1 MATGYKKTNLFNIK
15 NKNLIKAQTKKSSSS
30 NSDLILSSSYMSFN
44 DLAYEKSDYVS
55 NNDHLTK
62 DKRKHFNQYNR
73 QTEEILASESTHANT
88 LENQNNSIEIMNDLP
103 LNKFKKF
110 KSSRASSSASISSQ
124 SSTSSTSSKSNSSF
138 LNGKLIASSSNQ
150 NKDLL
155 KVSYSSSSGSSTM
168 SSPSTTS
175 TSNDLFQ
182 TSSKLLDLKRKK
194 LKLNTF
200 YRLADESLERDDEIE
215 ANKLKSSH
223 VHKFFKNFKTYL
235 TTLPC
240 DLALVLDNN
249 QAYYAHK
256 IVLINSSDY
265 FNRILTVSKSA
276 AESASSNLEVVRL
289 KNVDDSDSVLTC
301 IDYMYSG
308 GTKLNMRL
316 NNLDSIRKTAY
327 LFELNDL
334 VELCDQLACKS
345 NNKQIKMDKSQSSY
359 DTNIHNNFN
368 LLNYSLN
375 NPTIDNTPLLFD
387 NKMLIEHLKQNPNQF
402 STLAQYSNLNFSSNS
417 QLNIPHGQQILP
429 NNYLLNN
436 SAFTPRNTGNASQS
450 SSILYDTNVK
460 PGPAFSFNTNNSNEI
475 QSFLANFNKSS
486 TELINLLT
494 KQKFIDEKET
504 YSYSSNKPD
513 KDLLKKEDIKKSN
526 DNIDAG
532 IQKTMYK
539 EKGLNQ
545 VINYEGRLLYDDVY
559 VSNKAK
565 EYLKK
570 IFEQSNRAHNI
581 EIDSFGPEF
590 SIKNRYIYPSLLQS
604 IKSSSL
610 KTYLDSFLEHYTLVN
625 LNKEFNYSF
634 EINEDEKICHRNS
647 LLIFSLS
654 IDDGENSVIK
664 FNNYIIL
671 TKFYF
676 ADFNV
681 LKDDIRSNLDK
692 FLNNYI
698 VKQLENDMCGL
709 DLKENEYSLSTTISK
724 VAYIK
729 KPSNCKTIKL
739 EHIKSS
745 SECYRAI
752 VEYSKPN
759 EKKEKPFV
767 FLTCNASVNLS
778 KV

>member
-1 MATGYKKTNLFNIK
+1 
-15 NKNLIKAQTKKSSSS
+15 
-30 NSDLILSSSYMSFN
+30 MSFN
-44 DLAYEKSDYVS
+44 DLACEKSDYVS

-73 QTEEILASESTHANT
+73 QTGEILTSENTHADT

-103 LNKFKKF
+103 MNKFKKF

-124 SSTSSTSSKSNSSF
+124 SSTSSTSSKSNSSY
-138 LNGKLIASSSNQ
+138 LNDKTIVSSSSL

-155 KVSYSSSSGSSTM
+155 KVSYSSSGSSTM

-200 YRLADESLERDDEIE
+200 YRLTDDSLERDDEIE
-215 ANKLKSSH
+215 TNKLNSNH
-223 VHKFFKNFKTYL
+223 VHKFFKNLKSYL

-265 FNRILTVSKSA
+265 FNRILAASKSGA
-276 AESASSNLEVVRL
+276 DSASSNLEVVRL

-316 NNLDSIRKTAY
+316 NNLDSIRKTAN

-345 NNKQIKMDKSQSSY
+345 NNKQIIMDKNQSSY
-359 DTNIHNNFN
+359 NTNHQNNFS

-375 NPTIDNTPLLFD
+375 NPTIENTSLLFD

-402 STLAQYSNLNFSSNS
+402 STLAQYSKLNFASNS
-417 QLNIPHGQQILP
+417 QFNIPHVNGQRALP
-429 NNYLLNN
+429 NSYLLNN

-450 SSILYDTNVK
+450 SSIFYDTNVK

-494 KQKFIDEKET
+494 KQKFIDEKEA
-504 YSYSSNKPD
+504 YSYSSNKSD
-513 KDLLKKEDIKKSN
+513 KDLLKKDEIKKSN
-526 DNIDAG
+526 DNIDTG
-532 IQKTMYK
+532 IQRTMYK

-545 VINYEGRLLYDDVY
+545 ITNYEGRLLYEDVY

-570 IFEQSNRAHNI
+570 IFEQSNRGHNI

-590 SIKNRYIYPSLLQS
+590 SIKNRYIYPSLLQN

-610 KTYLDSFLEHYTLVN
+610 KTYLDSFLENYTLIN
-625 LNKEFNYSF
+625 LNKEFNYNF

-676 ADFNV
+676 ADFNE

-692 FLNNYI
+692 FLNYYL

-709 DLKENEYSLSTTISK
+709 DLKENEYSLNTTISK

-759 EKKEKPFV
+759 EMKEKPFV
-767 FLTCNASVNLS
+767 FLTCNASVNLN